1 MRTITYQD
9 LLSKYTSMR
18 GVDTLLDHERVDFSN
33 SLNHRI
39 KQIWVKHKWPD
50 LMVVVEK
57 TLQVIDNDTVKA
69 EKAVRIDNADNL
81 YDVFGVF
88 DTNPYEQRVTE
99 RYEYTL
105 IDGHLVLAKGITATS
120 VFIVGSKVPAD
131 DYGEGYFSG
140 QGRSDIPAFM
150 EWMLLSYT
158 MADFYRAD
166 GQNEKAM
173 IEEKKGDE
181 HMQEA
186 LDRFER
192 VEGQNR
198 IPVVTYP
205 PRSLG
210 VSRVTTQRNI

>member
-9 LLSKYTSMR
+9 LLSKHTSMR
-18 GVDTLLDHERVDFSN
+18 GVDTLLDHEKVDFSN

-39 KQIWVKHKWPD
+39 KQIWVKHRWPD
-50 LMVVVEK
+50 LTVVVEK
-57 TLQVIDNDTVKA
+57 TLQVIENDTVKA

-81 YDVFGVF
+81 FDVFGVF
-88 DTNPYEQRVTE
+88 DTNPYEQRITE

-105 IDGHLVLAKGITATS
+105 IDGHLVLAKGVRAKT
-120 VFIVGSKVPAD
+120 VFVVGSKVPAD
-131 DYGEGYFSG
+131 DYGSGYFSG

-150 EWMLLSYT
+150 EWMLLAYT
-158 MADFYRAD
+158 MADYYRAD
-166 GQNEKAM
+166 GQFEKGA
-173 IEEKKGDE
+173 ISEKQGDQYME
-181 HMQEA
+181 EA

-198 IPVVTYP
+198 IPVITYP

-210 VSRVTTQRNI
+210 VSRLTTQRNI